1 MEHEDSLPPQESLP
15 WLRTQ
20 RLVLRPMTLDD
31 AADVFA
37 YSADPAVLRY
47 TTGTTP
53 SRPEETQ
60 AWLEA
65 ALADSATH
73 MWAILLRDS
82 PTVIGAIEFGVPIPG
97 SGSTHYALGRSHWG
111 AGLMTEA
118 VEAVCHW
125 ALDALPSMQDITTGV
140 VAENV
145 GSGRVLEKCGFER
158 IGSIVEQWDR
168 HGEPVTLHMYRRLR
182 RPTTITAI

>member
-1 MEHEDSLPPQESLP
+1 
-15 WLRTQ
+15 
-20 RLVLRPMTLDD
+20 MTLAD
-31 AADVFA
+31 AADIFA

-53 SRPEETQ
+53 SQPAETQ
-60 AWLEA
+60 AWLAA

-82 PTVIGAIEFGVPIPG
+82 TRVIGAIEFGVPIPG
-97 SGSTHYALGRSHWG
+97 SGSIHYALGRPHWG

-118 VEAVCHW
+118 VDAVCRW

-145 GSGRVLEKCGFER
+145 GSARVLEKCGFER

-168 HGEPVTLHMYRRLR
+168 HGGPVTLHMYRRLR
-182 RPTTITAI
+182 RAGADLEQ

>member
-1 MEHEDSLPPQESLP
+1 MDGEENLPPQESLP
-15 WLRTQ
+15 
-20 RLVLRPMTLDD
+20 RLHTRRLLLRPMTLAD
-31 AADVFA
+31 AADIFA
-37 YSADPAVLRY
+37 YSSDPAVLRY

-65 ALADSATH
+65 ALADPATH
-73 MWAILLRDS
+73 MWAILLRNS
-82 PTVIGAIEFGVPIPG
+82 TSVIGAIEFGVPIPG
-97 SGSTHYALGRSHWG
+97 SGSIHYALGRPHWG

-118 VEAVCHW
+118 VDAVCGW
-125 ALDALPSMQDITTGV
+125 ALDALPSIQDITTGV

-145 GSGRVLEKCGFER
+145 GSARVLEKCGFER

-168 HGEPVTLHMYRRLR
+168 HREPVTLHMYRRLR
-182 RPTTITAI
+182 L